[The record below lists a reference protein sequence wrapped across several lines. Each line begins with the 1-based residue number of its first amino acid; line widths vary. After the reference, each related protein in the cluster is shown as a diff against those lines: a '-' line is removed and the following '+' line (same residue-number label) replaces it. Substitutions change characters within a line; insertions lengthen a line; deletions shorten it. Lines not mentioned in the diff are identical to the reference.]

1 MGDIMAILKI
11 LLFSPTPQTRLR
23 PNHNVLI
30 CIYVNYIFINLNVPG
45 FGLDAEQEQIHPEK
59 V

>member
-1 MGDIMAILKI
+1 MAILKI